1 MILNFLEFFEFQLS
15 YHAYFYI
22 PVKLFLMNSKN
33 NTFCSKTLFSG
44 VVELE

>member
-22 PVKLFLMNSKN
+22 PVKLFCCVNEQQKQY
-33 NTFCSKTLFSG
+33 FLF
-44 VVELE
+44 